1 MPRQSLSVVVICFNE
16 EDRIRDCLES
26 VKWADEIV
34 VVDSLST
41 DKTLDIARAF
51 TDRIVQRPWPGYVAQ
66 KNFALEQAR
75 SDWVLSIDADERVS
89 PELRKEIEA
98 VLESPSNDVAAYDMP
113 RHTFYLGRWIN
124 HGGWYP
130 DRKTRLVRRGHAQ
143 WVGDDPH
150 DKLVARGRV
159 DRLRGDLVHH
169 TYRNFSHQLRI
180 IDSFS
185 NVVIDKYVDDYRK
198 YRGGAVVPMML
209 VHPPL
214 KFLECYLWK
223 LGFLDGL
230 PGFIIAVASSFY
242 VFAKYVKA
250 WEYRSVK
257 P

>member
-1 MPRQSLSVVVICFNE
+1 MPRQSLSVVVICCNE

-26 VKWADEIV
+26 VRWADEIV
-34 VVDSLST
+34 VVDSMST
-41 DKTLDIARAF
+41 DRTIELAREF
-51 TDRIVQRPWPGYVAQ
+51 TDRVIQRPWPGYVAQ
-66 KNFALEQAR
+66 KNFALEQAK

-98 VLESPSNDVAAYDMP
+98 VLEAPSGDVAGFDMP
-113 RHTFYLGRWIN
+113 RHTFYLGRWVN

-130 DRKTRLVRRGHAQ
+130 DRKVRLVRRGLAQ
-143 WVGDDPH
+143 WEGDDPH
-150 DKLVARGRV
+150 DKLAARGAV
-159 DRLRGDLVHH
+159 GRLRGDLVHH
-169 TYRNFSHQLRI
+169 TYRNFSHQIRI

-185 NVVIDKYVDDYRK
+185 NVVVGKYADDYAK
-198 YRGGAVVPMML
+198 YRRGAIVPLMF

-214 KFLECYLWK
+214 KFLECYAWK

-230 PGFIIAVASSFY
+230 PGFIIAVASAFY

-250 WEYRSVK
+250 WEYRRVK